1 MITDVDLGVVLEIT
15 AVSGSS
21 YFFSAVA
28 DVVMLMDL
36 AEMTAVSG
44 LSYFF
49 SAAADAAM
57 ATTVAVTAADV
68 MNAAKLNTRGETS
81 THRARLCG
89 WIFSCSLSDK
99 PDHIFIY
106 IK

>member
-1 MITDVDLGVVLEIT
+1 MTTDVDLGVVLEIT

-28 DVVMLMDL
+28 DAVMVMDL

-49 SAAADAAM
+49 SAAADAVMATADSAAM
-57 ATTVAVTAADV
+57 ATTAADV
-68 MNAAKLNTRGETS
+68 MNVAKLNTRGETS

-89 WIFSCSLSDK
+89 WIF
-99 PDHIFIY
+99 Y
-106 IK
+106 T